1 MERHAYAFGII
12 DMLYVGGSA
21 VHVGGTV
28 DSDGNRAIPPNNC
41 LFGAFPVTSLRE
53 LLILV
58 RFMFLL
64 KLLMNESF
72 QEISHFFSGSSLV
85 ACFLRL

>member
-1 MERHAYAFGII
+1 MRSELLTYY
-12 DMLYVGGSA
+12 MWEEVLCTWVGPLILTEIELS
-21 VHVGGTV
+21 
-28 DSDGNRAIPPNNC
+28 PLNNY
-41 LFGAFPVTSLRE
+41 LFGASPVTSLRE